1 MQPVLIDTFT
11 VPEESKSAFLAET
24 RKIQSF
30 LKTLPGFIEGYVYE
44 KTAGDNSI
52 NIVTTAVWKTEAAMN
67 NAKKAAAAEFQKL
80 NFNPQKI
87 MQDLRVV
94 AGRGVYSRTPY

>member
-1 MQPVLIDTFT
+1 
-11 VPEESKSAFLAET
+11 
-24 RKIQSF
+24 
-30 LKTLPGFIEGYVYE
+30 
-44 KTAGDNSI
+44 
-52 NIVTTAVWKTEAAMN
+52 MN

-94 AGRGVYSRTPY
+94 SGRGVYSRTPY